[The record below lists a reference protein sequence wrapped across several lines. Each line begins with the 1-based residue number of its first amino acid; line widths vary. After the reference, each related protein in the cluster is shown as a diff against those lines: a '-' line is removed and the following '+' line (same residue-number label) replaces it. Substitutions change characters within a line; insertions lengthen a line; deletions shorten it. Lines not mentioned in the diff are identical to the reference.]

1 MYTVLDAIAT
11 ANPPFKRSQP
21 EAAAFMDQVQ
31 GFSEATRSR
40 IPSLY
45 ARSGID
51 YRYSCIADYG
61 LTPEQFEFFPDNWSL
76 KPFPT
81 TADRN
86 QKYQSYAA
94 TIAESAAQQVLW
106 QAGLE
111 PYQITHLIVVS
122 CTGFSAPGVDLHL
135 LKRLGLPAT
144 TDRTSIGFMGCHA
157 AFNGLKVA
165 HAICQSEDQARV
177 LLVCVE
183 LCSLHFQMNDTL
195 ENAVINAIFSDG
207 AAAAVLSSRSATQA
221 AGKLA
226 YRAGYSQL
234 IEGTADLMNW
244 TIGDTGFL
252 MGLSPQVPNVVVQQ
266 LPAYLKSFL
275 QPYGLTQDSLDFWVI
290 HPGGRRI
297 VEKIQSALR
306 LSEDM
311 VRDSFEI
318 LRLYGNMSSPTIL
331 FILKRLLERHEAGQ
345 ILGRGFQNGLAI
357 AFGPGLSIE
366 GCLFQQV
373 EGDTP

>member
-11 ANPPFKRSQP
+11 ANPPFKRSQT
-21 EAAAFMDQVQ
+21 EAAAFMAQVQ
-31 GFSEATRSR
+31 GFSLETCHR

-45 ARSGID
+45 GRSGID
-51 YRYSCIADYG
+51 YRYSCIEDYG
-61 LTPEQFEFFPDNWSL
+61 LTPEQFEFFPHNWSL

-86 QKYQSYAA
+86 QKYQDCAI
-94 TIAESAAQQVLW
+94 TIAESAAQQALW
-106 QAGLE
+106 QADLQPQE
-111 PYQITHLIVVS
+111 ITHLIVVS

-135 LKRLGLPAT
+135 VNRLGLSST
-144 TDRTSIGFMGCHA
+144 VDRTVIGFMGCHA

-165 HAICQSEDQARV
+165 HAICQGDPQARV

-195 ENAVINAIFSDG
+195 ENVIINAIFSDG
-207 AAAAVLSSRSATQA
+207 AAAAVLSSRPEAEA
-221 AGKLA
+221 EGKLA
-226 YRAGYSQL
+226 YRAGYSQI
-234 IEGTADLMNW
+234 IEDTADLMNW

-252 MGLSPQVPNVVVQQ
+252 MGLSPQVPNVVVKH
-266 LPAYLKSFL
+266 LPIYLETFL
-275 QPYGLTQDSLDFWVI
+275 GRYNLTQESLNFFAI

-297 VEKIQSALR
+297 IEKIQAALM
-306 LSEDM
+306 LSEEM
-311 VRDSFEI
+311 VRDSFEV

-345 ILGRGFQNGLAI
+345 ASGQGFQNGLAI

-373 EGDTP
+373 GGTP